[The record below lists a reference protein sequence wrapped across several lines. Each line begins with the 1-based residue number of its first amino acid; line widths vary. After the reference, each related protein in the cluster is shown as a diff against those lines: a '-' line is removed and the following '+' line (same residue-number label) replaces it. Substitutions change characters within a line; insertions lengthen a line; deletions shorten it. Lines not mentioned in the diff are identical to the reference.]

1 MPRFL
6 LDVAL
11 PVPLA
16 ETFTYGWTT
25 GDDGRLPRAGD
36 LVRAPFGRR
45 RDVIGL
51 VVGAREDT
59 EGLAEV
65 AGRPLRD
72 VKALLPEAYRL
83 EPDRVELARWIAGYY
98 AVPLGEVVPLF
109 HPPSPGTKGRRTAAP
124 SAPFP
129 LDAAEASVLLTG
141 PQAAVVDLA
150 QDILRRG
157 EFGAV
162 LVHGVTGSGK
172 TEVFLRAIEAAL
184 ALGRG
189 AIYLLPEIALTPQ
202 TLARVTA
209 RFGAAVAAIH
219 SGLAAGERCR
229 VHEAAARGEI
239 RVVVGPRSALFAPV
253 RDLGVIVVDEE
264 HETSYKQDDRP
275 RYHARDAALIR
286 GRACRAAVL
295 LGSAT
300 PDLASWHNGRE
311 GRHRLLILPDR
322 VGGALPQVEVVDLRG
337 SEVVDGFSP
346 RLVDAL
352 GETLAAGRQAILYY
366 NRRGFARQLQ
376 CAACGEV
383 VLCPHCEIGLTYH
396 LRPRRLLCHY
406 CGHARPVPD
415 GCPACR
421 APGFLPA
428 GGGTEK
434 IELTLRASFPEARLA
449 RLDADTTTRRGSH
462 AAILGAFARGETDIL
477 VGTQMVAKGHHLPG
491 VSLVG
496 VLAADDGL
504 SLPDYRASERV
515 FQLLAQ
521 VAGRAGRTSPG
532 TVVFQTW
539 QPEHPVILAAAAHDF
554 ATFAMMELAARR
566 VLGYPPFRRL
576 VRLGVTAPAMPDA
589 EAGAAELAGAVR
601 ETLAAPEREVL
612 GPAPAVFARLQ
623 GRSRQ
628 QILIKGSLSTREKAW
643 LVTCANALRATRR
656 GLDVMIDVDPLGLF

>member
-1 MPRFL
+1 VPRFL

-16 ETFTYGWTT
+16 ETFTYGCAV
-25 GDDGRLPRAGD
+25 DHDGRLPRPGD
-36 LVRAPFGRR
+36 LVRAPLGRR
-45 RDVIGL
+45 RGVIGL
-51 VVGAREDT
+51 VVAVREDPVHLT
-59 EGLAEV
+59 EI

-72 VKALLPEAYRL
+72 VQALLPPEYHLGDDRL
-83 EPDRVELARWIAGYY
+83 ALARWIASYY

-109 HPPSPGTKGRRTAAP
+109 HPPSPGTKGRRTATAP
-124 SAPFP
+124 EVFP
-129 LDAAEASVLLTG
+129 LDEAASVTLT
-141 PQAAVVDLA
+141 AAQSVVVDLA
-150 QDILRRG
+150 QDVLARG
-157 EFGAV
+157 TFAAV

-172 TEVFLRAIEAAL
+172 TEVFLRAIEASL
-184 ALGRG
+184 ARGRG

-209 RFGAAVAAIH
+209 RFGDRVAALH

-239 RVVVGPRSALFAPV
+239 QVVVGPRSALFAPV

-275 RYHARDAALIR
+275 RYHARDAALVR
-286 GRACRAAVL
+286 GRESRALVL

-300 PDLASWHNGRE
+300 PDLGSWYNGRE

-322 VGGALPQVEVVDLRG
+322 VGGALPQVEIVDLRG
-337 SEVVDGFSP
+337 TGVVDGFSP
-346 RLVDAL
+346 RLVEAIGDTL
-352 GETLAAGRQAILYY
+352 GRGRQVILYY

-376 CAACGEV
+376 CGECGEV
-383 VLCPHCEIGLTYH
+383 VMCPRCDIGLTYH

-406 CGHARPVPD
+406 CGHADAVPD
-415 GCPACR
+415 GCPVCKA
-421 APGFLPA
+421 AGFLPA

-434 IELTLRASFPEARLA
+434 VELSLRASFPEARVA
-449 RLDADTTTRRGSH
+449 RLDADSTSRRGSH
-462 AAILGAFARGETDIL
+462 AAILSAFARGETDVL

-491 VSLVG
+491 VELVG

-504 SLPDYRASERV
+504 SLPDYRASERA

-539 QPEHPVILAAAAHDF
+539 QPEHPVVLAASAHDYV
-554 ATFAMMELAARR
+554 TFAGVELAARR
-566 VLGYPPFRRL
+566 ILGYPPFRRL
-576 VRLGVTAPAMPDA
+576 VRLGITAPAAADA
-589 EAGAAELAGAVR
+589 EAGAAQLAGAVR
-601 ETLAAPEREVL
+601 ENLAGPERDVL
-612 GPAPAVFARLQ
+612 GPAPAVFPRLQ
-623 GRSRQ
+623 GRCRH
-628 QILIKGSLSTREKAW
+628 QILIKGGLTAHEKSW
-643 LVTCANALRATRR
+643 LVTCANALRDTRR
-656 GLDVMIDVDPLGLF
+656 GLEVMIDVDPLGLF

>member
-6 LDVAL
+6 LDIAL

-16 ETFTYGWTT
+16 ETFTYGCTVD
-25 GDDGRLPRAGD
+25 GGGRLPRAGD

-45 RDVIGL
+45 RGVVGL
-51 VVGAREDT
+51 VVAAREDPAHLT
-59 EGLAEV
+59 EI

-72 VKALLPEAYRL
+72 VQALLSEEYRL
-83 EPDRVELARWIAGYY
+83 AADRLALARWLASYY

-109 HPPSPGTKGRRTAAP
+109 HPPSPGTKGRSTALTP
-124 SAPFP
+124 EVFP
-129 LDAAEASVLLTG
+129 LDEATAVELTVA
-141 PQAAVVDLA
+141 QTAVVDLA
-150 QDILRRG
+150 QNVLARG

-172 TEVFLRAIEAAL
+172 TEVFLRAIEASL
-184 ALGRG
+184 ARGRG

-209 RFGAAVAAIH
+209 RFGDRVAALH

-239 RVVVGPRSALFAPV
+239 QVVVGPRSALFAPV

-275 RYHARDAALIR
+275 RYHARDAALVR
-286 GRACRAAVL
+286 GRESRAVVL

-300 PDLASWHNGRE
+300 PDLASWYNGRE

-322 VGGALPQVEVVDLRG
+322 LGGDLPRVEVVDLRG
-337 SEVVDGFSP
+337 TGVVDGFSP
-346 RLVDAL
+346 RLVDAIGDTL
-352 GETLAAGRQAILYY
+352 GRGRQVILYY

-376 CAACGEV
+376 CGECGEIV
-383 VLCPHCEIGLTYH
+383 VCPHCDIGLTYH

-406 CGHARPVPD
+406 CGHADAVPD
-415 GCPACR
+415 GCPACK

-434 IELTLRASFPEARLA
+434 VELNLRGSFPEARIA
-449 RLDADTTTRRGSH
+449 RLDADSTSRRGSH
-462 AAILGAFARGETDIL
+462 ASILSAFARGETDVL

-491 VSLVG
+491 VELVG

-539 QPEHPVILAAAAHDF
+539 QPDHPVILAAADHDYV
-554 ATFAMMELAARR
+554 TFAGMELAARR

-576 VRLGVTAPAMPDA
+576 VRLGVTAPAAADA
-589 EAGAAELAGAVR
+589 EAGAAQLAGAVR
-601 ETLAAPEREVL
+601 ENLAGPERDVL
-612 GPAPAVFARLQ
+612 GPAPAVFPRLQ
-623 GRSRQ
+623 GRCRH
-628 QILIKGSLSTREKAW
+628 QILIKGSLTVREKAW